1 VVSLPRSGH
10 GLLRCPVC
18 RLELTAA
25 AGALVCRNRHGFDLA
40 REGYVNL
47 LSSRRRRP
55 AGGGDSAVQL
65 RHRAAFLDAGYFDAI
80 AGTIAEYVQ
89 QADANPTFG
98 RWCILD
104 AGSGT
109 GHHLARITEAL
120 PPLVVGIG
128 LDISKDAAR
137 LAARRWPILAF
148 AVANLWTEWPVQDAA
163 VDLVIS
169 IFAPR
174 NFPEAARV
182 LRPGGWLA
190 VVYPGTDHMA
200 ELSDRFGLLRQD
212 KHAARRY
219 SEAARRFIGTPTIH
233 RLLSHTVLDGA
244 AIRSAILMGPNARHT
259 TPSTLD
265 AEPGPLTVS
274 FDIAVLFARK
284 TERNPAQPLS
294 SLVKA

>member
-1 VVSLPRSGH
+1 MVSLPRSGH

-55 AGGGDSAVQL
+55 VGGGDSAVQL

-109 GHHLARITEAL
+109 GHHLARIAEAL

-200 ELSDRFGLLRQD
+200 ELRDRFGLM
-212 KHAARRY
+212 RRHEPAGHRY
-219 SEAARRFIGTPTIH
+219 TEAVKRFAGTPTIH
-233 RLLSHTVLDGA
+233 RLRSQILLDDA
-244 AIRSAILMGPNARHT
+244 AIRSAILMGPNARRI
-259 TPSTLD
+259 SASVLD
-265 AEPGPLTVS
+265 AELGP
-274 FDIAVLFARK
+274 IAVTFDFIMLFARK
-284 TERNPAQPLS
+284 SEGRSRPC
-294 SLVKA
+294 

>member
-10 GLLRCPVC
+10 GLFRCPVC

-109 GHHLARITEAL
+109 GHHLARIAEAL

-148 AVANLWTEWPVQDAA
+148 AIADLWTEWPVHDAA

-169 IFAPR
+169 IFAPK

-182 LRPGGWLA
+182 P
-190 VVYPGTDHMA
+190 PMA
-200 ELSDRFGLLRQD
+200 G
-212 KHAARRY
+212 
-219 SEAARRFIGTPTIH
+219 
-233 RLLSHTVLDGA
+233 
-244 AIRSAILMGPNARHT
+244 
-259 TPSTLD
+259 
-265 AEPGPLTVS
+265 
-274 FDIAVLFARK
+274 
-284 TERNPAQPLS
+284 
-294 SLVKA
+294 